1 MPASSTCP
9 CRGWP
14 SPRSAAWACAWP
26 TGSRRITTSPR
37 RRWPT
42 SMPDSPC
49 ASWRRRTNR
58 PAGPPRN
65 PGSKTT
71 RRGNGIAVT
80 GEIMSLEFLSGSIR
94 RTTHR
99 GGDDLLSA
107 GLGLAGLAGVPV
119 PFADPA
125 HPTPAE
131 LRRRAIQSNWKG
143 IADLGPLGGYG
154 RVYGSVPAVP
164 GREYGAFARLPN
176 AHHSHRVLCQIPDD
190 FDKQARCLIVAP
202 SSGSR
207 GVYGAIALAG
217 TFGLPRGCAVVYTD
231 RGGGAGY
238 FDCADGTRAESG
250 GTLLEF
256 EPERAP
262 KDAGIA
268 AKHAHSGDH
277 PEADWGAHVLQ
288 AARFGVAMLDE
299 AFPAQAPFTPGNTRI
314 IAAGISNG
322 GGAVLQAAGLDEEG
336 WLDGVV
342 ALEPN
347 VHVAG
352 RGRALYDYAT
362 EAALWLP
369 VALADPR
376 FAAVPFARAGMLT
389 PPAWQARGASLHA
402 RGELESGESSA
413 QAREALQRLLASG
426 WQEEAIASA
435 ACSTAFDMWRAIAV
449 TYSSAYLRR
458 GVGAMPCGFS
468 FRPLDVAGI
477 PAPAVRA
484 AWWAEGSGIPPD
496 AGIGLSGGSD
506 ASADPALPGLLALRA
521 LWDGGGAEA
530 MALHAAVG
538 QLAVRA
544 PRKGLPVWVVHGAED
559 GLIPAAFSS
568 DAYVAWLRER
578 EHALRYWRIPHAQH
592 FDAFLIVPGMGER
605 HVPLLPYGY
614 AALDRMY
621 AHVVDGAPLPDRQ
634 PPQTRPRGP
643 YALDRRHLDLPS

>member
-231 RGGGAGY
+231 RAGV
-238 FDCADGTRAESG
+238 
-250 GTLLEF
+250 
-256 EPERAP
+256 
-262 KDAGIA
+262 A

-402 RGELESGESSA
+402 RGELESGESS
-413 QAREALQRLLASG
+413 
-426 WQEEAIASA
+426 
-435 ACSTAFDMWRAIAV
+435 
-449 TYSSAYLRR
+449 
-458 GVGAMPCGFS
+458 
-468 FRPLDVAGI
+468 
-477 PAPAVRA
+477 
-484 AWWAEGSGIPPD
+484 
-496 AGIGLSGGSD
+496 
-506 ASADPALPGLLALRA
+506 
-521 LWDGGGAEA
+521 
-530 MALHAAVG
+530 
-538 QLAVRA
+538 
-544 PRKGLPVWVVHGAED
+544 
-559 GLIPAAFSS
+559 
-568 DAYVAWLRER
+568 
-578 EHALRYWRIPHAQH
+578 
-592 FDAFLIVPGMGER
+592 
-605 HVPLLPYGY
+605 
-614 AALDRMY
+614 
-621 AHVVDGAPLPDRQ
+621 
-634 PPQTRPRGP
+634 
-643 YALDRRHLDLPS
+643 